1 MRRWIGLAAL
11 ALAAALMAAVC
22 VALARGL
29 GGLLSDASGTGG
41 AVDPMFEVTEPP
53 VTRPPG
59 LYEDDAAPAVREE
72 DPSRNWVYKT
82 LTPVDTVEPSAQ

>member
-1 MRRWIGLAAL
+1 MRRWIGLVAL
-11 ALAAALMAAVC
+11 ALAVALLTAVC
-22 VALARGL
+22 VALVRGL
-29 GGLLSDASGTGG
+29 GGLLSDASGGASG

-59 LYEDDAAPAVREE
+59 LYDDDGAPPARDE

-82 LTPVDTVEPSAQ
+82 LTPVDTVEPSA